1 MSPTKWTQIENIQF
15 QFIKYC
21 DAKYSDSHQVLNIA
35 YSNPL
40 YNNEYLF
47 LDYTRTAIAPGAA
60 SVIKGVIITMM
71 ISLTTETND
80 IL

>member
-1 MSPTKWTQIENIQF
+1 MSSTKWTQIENIQF
-15 QFIKYC
+15 QFIKYF

-47 LDYTRTAIAPGAA
+47 LDYTRTAISTGA
-60 SVIKGVIITMM
+60 SSMINGKIVTMVK
-71 ISLTTETND
+71 SLATDTND
-80 IL
+80 KL